1 MAQQA
6 TSRLYYDGLFRGHP
20 AYPYHCAVDGVSHLL
35 VVLIQLNRSIQLR
48 KGMVGLKS
56 IPICLNSMTRLSD
69 SIAG

>member
-20 AYPYHCAVDGVSHLL
+20 AYPYHCAVDDVSHLL
-35 VVLIQLNRSIQLR
+35 VLIQLNRGIQLR

-56 IPICLNSMTRLSD
+56 ILS
-69 SIAG
+69 A